1 MQTLFGWTNKKKV
14 TRADVDRKRAERR
27 KKSTEPIA
35 VTSAKA
41 EQAKA
46 EQVKKDRR
54 APSFFERL
62 ALLWAYDVGIDLGT
76 TNVLIYVK
84 GKGIVLDEPG
94 CVACNTKTHEV
105 VAVGEEARAMI
116 GRTPEYLGK
125 KIDVR
130 EMKMTALAILVTPAL
145 VLLGTAIA
153 MMSDAGR
160 SGAVTAGQAA
170 QKVLHQGAGQGDRRH
185 CRTGSSEKRAAD

>member
-105 VAVGEEARAMI
+105 VAVGEEARAMFH
-116 GRTPEYLGK
+116 RAALG
-125 KIDVR
+125 I
-130 EMKMTALAILVTPAL
+130 
-145 VLLGTAIA
+145 
-153 MMSDAGR
+153 AGR
-160 SGAVTAGQAA
+160 IIEPWQSGMRD
-170 QKVLHQGAGQGDRRH
+170 GAGAHRAGLQRH
-185 CRTGSSEKRAAD
+185 P